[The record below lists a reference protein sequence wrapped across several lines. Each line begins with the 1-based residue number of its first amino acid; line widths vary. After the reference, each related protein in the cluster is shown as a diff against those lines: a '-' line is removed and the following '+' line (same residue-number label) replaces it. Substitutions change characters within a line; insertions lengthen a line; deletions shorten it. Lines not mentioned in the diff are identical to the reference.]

1 MAEQQRNALKAIVS
15 EIHFVLKTL
24 ASKLQDVEA
33 KKVALL
39 ALGLDPGGANQS
51 PAIPGASM
59 NSIQQYIDK
68 ADDDVDIEAF
78 ASVVSD
84 IISVSNAI
92 DSFVQ
97 LVTNDDPE
105 IATEFFDMLLHLYLM
120 DAMRVRAGA
129 GQAKTFYA
137 ICKSLSFYEE
147 VATPSGG
154 IFGFTKNIVGFIKKV
169 VTSFDIDTEEEAA
182 TAADTVFFLLAVASF
197 VSSFVRDN
205 LKIQHGFDVSPG
217 STSPVADAISKRTV
231 TFSLQLK
238 TDTPDG
244 SEYSGTLYMSIALKP
259 EPHQGKG
266 VKVMVGGSGTASSLF
281 KGWKFTATV
290 EQAPIPKGKLKVEK
304 EGGEYK
310 PFVIGEIKKGNYL
323 QLGQPGIEVTATP
336 VDNDLDIKV
345 STKNSAFGLKKGDG
359 FITSLLPEKGIIGN
373 FDLELGYSLNKG
385 LYVSG
390 GSSLSVFIPLHVSIF
405 DVLVLNSFFLK
416 LSGNE
421 AKDGAALETSIGFT
435 TQFMAFTASVERIGL
450 IHNFS
455 IPPEGNLSD
464 LKYSIAFKPPNG
476 IGLAFDGGILKGGG
490 FLYFDHD
497 KGEYF
502 GGLELAFVGYFTLKA
517 IGVITTKM
525 PDGTEGFSMLLILT
539 LEIPIQLSF
548 GFILAGVG
556 GLIGV
561 NRSVK
566 IDLLREGV
574 KTNSIKSVLF
584 PQDIVANMSRIISD
598 LRQLF
603 PPLRDSYVGMPMG
616 KISWGTSSLVS
627 IELGIL
633 FGSDLSG
640 FAILGV
646 LKVVMPEEKSA
657 LIRIQ
662 VNFLGVIDFE
672 NKYISFDASLY
683 DSRIL
688 IYTLEGDMAFRLS
701 WGDNPMFIIT
711 VGGFHPAFK
720 EAPGDLQNMKR
731 ITISLLSGD
740 NPRISLQSYYA
751 ITSNTVQFGAKAEL
765 YAAACGF
772 NVYGFIG
779 YDVLFQFDPF
789 KFIAEFNAGLA
800 LRRGSS
806 VIMGISVRGQL
817 SGPKPMDARGEA
829 SFSILFFD
837 VTIDFHETWG
847 GNAEAIEKQEEDI
860 IARLK
865 QEINSD
871 ENWKAEIP
879 ANNSLHV
886 TIKKLEETPG
896 KLVVHPFGILT
907 FSERSVPL
915 EVTINKFGDRKP
927 KGDVNHFIIKP
938 SDANIASNPVNEQF
952 APASFFD
959 LKDSDKLAR
968 PSFERMKS
976 GFAISGSA
984 ITKVPAMVTKS
995 VDYELTYLRKK
1006 HGLLLFAGIYKYA
1019 RALFK
1024 TNLKTS
1030 AVANSSLS
1038 FGAKKVSRNGP
1049 EALQLQSQGFAIVN
1063 TSDMKLYGATAAT
1076 GSYTEAAQVMQ
1087 EMITEEPALKGK
1099 IQVVSQHELN

>member
-1 MAEQQRNALKAIVS
+1 MAEQQRSALKAIVT
-15 EIHFVLKTL
+15 EIHFVLKTM
-24 ASKLQDVEA
+24 AAKLQDAEA
-33 KKVALL
+33 KKAVLL
-39 ALGLDPGGANQS
+39 ALGLNPAGAGQS
-51 PAIPGASM
+51 PAIPAGSM

-68 ADDDVDIEAF
+68 ADDDADIEAF
-78 ASVVSD
+78 ASVVND
-84 IISVSNAI
+84 IISVSDAI

-105 IATEFFDMLLHLYLM
+105 IATEFFDMVLHLYLM
-120 DAMRVRAGA
+120 DAMRLRAGA
-129 GQAKTFYA
+129 GQAKTFYS
-137 ICKSLSFYEE
+137 ICKILSFYEE
-147 VATPSGG
+147 LATPSGG
-154 IFGFTKNIVGFIKKV
+154 LFGFTKSIAGFIKKI
-169 VTSFDIDTEEEAA
+169 VTGFDIDTEEEAA
-182 TAADTVFFLLAVASF
+182 ATIDTVFLSLAVASF
-197 VSSFVRDN
+197 ASSFVRDN

-217 STSPVADAISKRTV
+217 SASPVADVISKRTI
-231 TFSLQLK
+231 TLSLQLK

-244 SEYSGTLYMSIALKP
+244 SEYSGTFFISVALKP

-266 VKVMVGGSGTASSLF
+266 LKVLVGGSGKMESGF

-290 EQAPIPKGKLKVEK
+290 ENAPVPKGKLKVERD
-304 EGGEYK
+304 GGEYK
-310 PFVIGEIKKGNYL
+310 PFILGEIKGNYL
-323 QLGQPGIEVTATP
+323 QIGQPGIEVTATP
-336 VDNDLDIKV
+336 VDNDLDIKI
-345 STKNSAFGLKKGDG
+345 STKNSAFALKKGDG
-359 FITSLLPEKGIIGN
+359 FITSFLPEKGIFGN
-373 FDLELGYSLNKG
+373 FDLEIGYSLNKG

-390 GSSLSVFIPLHVSIF
+390 GSGLSVFIPLHISIF

-421 AKDGAALETSIGFT
+421 AKDGGSLETSIGFT
-435 TQFMAFTASVERIGL
+435 TKFLAFTASVERIGL

-455 IPPEGNLSD
+455 IPAEGNLSD
-464 LKYSIAFKPPNG
+464 LKYSIGFKPPNG

-539 LEIPIQLSF
+539 LEVPIPLSF
-548 GFILAGVG
+548 GFLLAGVG

-566 IDLLREGV
+566 IDLLREGI
-574 KTNSIKSVLF
+574 KTNSVKSILF
-584 PQDIVANMSRIISD
+584 PEDIVANMSRIISD
-598 LRQLF
+598 MRQLF
-603 PPLRDSYVGMPMG
+603 PPQRDDYVGMPMG
-616 KISWGTSSLVS
+616 KISWGTSSLIS
-627 IELGIL
+627 LEFGIL

-646 LKVVMPEEKSA
+646 LKVVMPEEKSG

-662 VNFLGVIDFE
+662 VNFLGVIDFK

-701 WGDNPMFIIT
+701 WGDDPMFIMT

-772 NVYGFIG
+772 NIYGFIG
-779 YDVLFQFDPF
+779 FDVLFQFDPF
-789 KFIAEFNAGLA
+789 KFIAAFSAGLA

-806 VIMGISVRGQL
+806 VIMGISVSGQL
-817 SGPKPMDARGEA
+817 AGPKPMDAKGEA

-865 QEINSD
+865 EDINSD
-871 ENWKAEIP
+871 QNWKAEIP
-879 ANNSLHV
+879 PNNSLHV
-886 TIKKLEETPG
+886 TIKKLEQEPG
-896 KLVVHPFGILT
+896 KLVVHPFGILA

-915 EVTINKFGDRKP
+915 EVNINKFGERKP
-927 KGDVNHFIIKP
+927 KNDITRFEIKP
-938 SDANIASNPVNEQF
+938 TDDGIASDPLNEQF
-952 APASFFD
+952 APASFFN
-959 LKDSDKLAR
+959 LNDSEKLAR

-976 GFAISGSA
+976 GFAITGSS

-1006 HGLLLFAGIYKYA
+1006 HGLLIFAGIYKYA
-1019 RALFK
+1019 KALFK

-1038 FGAKKVSRNGP
+1038 FGGKKVSYNAP
-1049 EALQLQSQGFAIVN
+1049 ETLHLQPQGFAIAN
-1063 TSDMKLYGATAAT
+1063 TSDMKMYNATSST
-1076 GSYTEAAQVMQ
+1076 GSYTEAAQMMI
-1087 EMITEEPALKGK
+1087 EMVTKDPSLKGK
-1099 IQVVSQHELN
+1099 IQIVSQHELN